1 MLTKIILGT
10 IFTISCNNLNS
21 KNFCAFKIPIEKVNF
36 KLTNGNDNVAE
47 QLITFESKVPLKP
60 LSMVKELSDG
70 KSFKFSFE
78 VNPKKINKNTV
89 KIPLNGNFKLTVKKG
104 IKFSVIDNDGT
115 DGNAIIEIPEN
126 AVNYFLGVPD
136 KDDDK
141 KVPSLGKITVE
152 DKLYYI
158 KQEIKQLTK
167 KERKAIFE
175 KEKKENEHKKES
187 ENKKDS
193 DDKKFD
199 TNDSKD
205 DKNDKNE
212 KDHYNNGTWYTGEK
226 EDGTWYNVGKRAL
239 NVPSEWKTEN
249 GNNYVLNLTNEGL
262 SNFILRGYK
271 TSNANDFEYPD
282 GVNLIGVKGGIVS
295 LTGVGKIEIP
305 EGALDKDIFI
315 SITQEKEAPEI
326 IYGAS
331 HKSYLGDIY
340 KLKGKPEYDFT
351 SSVVKLEPFGLELK
365 KDAIFY
371 LETNKA
377 RLGNNHPSLINW
389 RNSDDKIFWDFQ
401 STTNGRNIEL
411 KYWTDNMPTY
421 VKSFKYYS
429 KTMSSDVL
437 PDAGYNATLVEVPIS
452 NNFQVQKF
460 NTKGTEYVAIFKI
473 TYSNKDFHTLNPF
486 GGDINEVKDKFAE
499 AYNHFSPLN
508 KLKESDFKN
517 FNSKT
522 EGWVE
527 VNIRNSSL
535 NIDGISITKAEG
547 ERGSRIDLDP
557 YGGTG
562 DTIQHE
568 VWHVFQNA
576 KNTQKKVASV
586 PLWVTES
593 SAQHMASRSA
603 KKNSRSTGNYLT
615 RLNLGLDNLKNSNM
629 LNINPPEEEYQKNYS
644 NVGFFTFL
652 GHIKTTEEIFKE
664 SNSNFD
670 PVKTPKDTYI
680 VDIFDNLHLNKYH
693 QYAFHAYLGDRFDIE
708 QASRISIDQTFL
720 NATNNKKTLPS
731 FTLKNNSTKY
741 YNFYTNDTKNRPKT
755 LGLEIKSSCGS
766 SLKARVLFFDSSDNP
781 IVLPLYLDENNPNN
795 ISSEHENSFVDK
807 IALNLEFS
815 KIYPFLNF
823 GSNFKN
829 AVLVVSNSDGTLG
842 NGTDCKFDISY
853 CLYCFPA

>member
-1 MLTKIILGT
+1 MKKILTSLLSGLLV
-10 IFTISCNNLNS
+10 ISCSNTANVNNTNE
-21 KNFCAFKIPIEKVNF
+21 KFKIPIEKVNF
-36 KLTNGNDNVAE
+36 KLSENTPI
-47 QLITFESKVPLKP
+47 QPKMLTFESKVPIKSLK
-60 LSMVKELSDG
+60 MVKELPDG

-305 EGALDKDIFI
+305 EGALDKDTFI
-315 SITQEKEAPEI
+315 SMTQEKEAPEM
-326 IYGAS
+326 
-331 HKSYLGDIY
+331 LGYVTKERIDDYIS
-340 KLKGKPEYDFT
+340 P
-351 SSVVKLEPFGLELK
+351 VVKIEPMGLKLNKQAVIYLETDTKRLGKNQAALIEWRTQKYSEKFQSFLYYSGDLNDNTKKIKYDSSALLSEFTLVFKVIGTHINPDDSWVIFGDEDPFKIQANPQDPNQEIVT
-365 KDAIFY
+365 KDAIISY
-371 LETNKA
+371 NQNKTSFSSA
-377 RLGNNHPSLINW
+377 SIIEERVS
-389 RNSDDKIFWDFQ
+389 NS
-401 STTNGRNIEL
+401 
-411 KYWTDNMPTY
+411 Y
-421 VKSFKYYS
+421 KYYTDFL
-429 KTMSSDVL
+429 KV
-437 PDAGYNATLVEVPIS
+437 
-452 NNFQVQKF
+452 
-460 NTKGTEYVAIFKI
+460 TKPKI
-473 TYSNKDFHTLNPF
+473 TSLSGKLIISIKADFTKDAITE
-486 GGDINEVKDKFAE
+486 INGA
-499 AYNHFSPLN
+499 FSPTITI
-508 KLKESDFKN
+508 KD
-517 FNSKT
+517 T
-522 EGWVE
+522 EP
-527 VNIRNSSL
+527 
-535 NIDGISITKAEG
+535 SIE
-547 ERGSRIDLDP
+547 
-557 YGGTG
+557 
-562 DTIQHE
+562 HE
-568 VWHVFQNA
+568 VWHAFQIGFVGAGRYLYLIGIQSLDGYNPFPTDLGFGE
-576 KNTQKKVASV
+576 KRW
-586 PLWVTES
+586 LIES
-593 SAQHMASRSA
+593 SAEHMGARVFKKYYNSKYNNYTETHYQDVLGAS
-603 KKNSRSTGNYLT
+603 LT
-615 RLNLGLDNLKNSNM
+615 NLELSLPLDLYDNKTD
-629 LNINPPEEEYQKNYS
+629 PFGYQKVSYM
-644 NVGFFTFL
+644 
-652 GHIKTTEEIFKE
+652 
-664 SNSNFD
+664 
-670 PVKTPKDTYI
+670 TYI
-680 VDIFDNLHLNKYH
+680 TNKETNVNNIDCNSENCDKFMTKIIDDLSLNNFH
-693 QYAFHAYLGDRFDIE
+693 NYAFHSYMGDRFDIYK
-708 QASRISIDQTFL
+708 SGKINGTRIYL

-741 YNFYTNDTKNRPKT
+741 YNFYTNDNKNRSNS

-766 SLKARVLFFDSSDNP
+766 SLKARVLFFDNLDKP
-781 IVLPLYLDENNPNN
+781 IVLPQYLNDDNPNL
-795 ISSEHENSFVDK
+795 IDSSVFSLFTDK
-807 IALNLEFS
+807 IALNLDFN
-815 KIYPFLNF
+815 KKYPFINF
-823 GSNFKN
+823 GTDFRN
-829 AVLVVSNSDGTLG
+829 AVLVVSNSDGTSG
-842 NGTDCKFDISY
+842 NGTNCDFDVTY
-853 CLYCFPA
+853 CLYCV